1 MPVHSIAGASLRRD
15 VKLMARI
22 MVAGTIAVT
31 IGCEADVK
39 VRDSQSNCYVMR
51 NQEAKDAGFNFIH
64 SIPSHCP
71 IEVPASG
78 GRNQDYAGVM
88 KVPKGAQAGALTT
101 YFVDAIGEL
110 ITNFSAPFEDDVSND
125 SLRANMSGVYL
136 AGRRGVRYGSGEPA
150 NKDYAQN
157 QVLVRATQRNATAQ
171 VDITYEA
178 ERLAM
183 YGPLESY
190 NDEPFT
196 LTTAILAPGAV
207 SPLRYEWFEN
217 DVSLGPSSPDASTL
231 TALRYSGSYQ
241 YRVVA
246 TDANGATEMGMHQVL
261 VRDRPT
267 CPNPPC
273 NDQ

>member
-1 MPVHSIAGASLRRD
+1 MPAHTIAGARRR
-15 VKLMARI
+15 KLIARI
-22 MVAGTIAVT
+22 GVSGTFALIV
-31 IGCEADVK
+31 GCQADVK
-39 VRDSQSNCYVMR
+39 VRDSQSNCFVMR
-51 NQEAKDAGFNFIH
+51 NQEAIDAGFRFIH

-71 IEVPASG
+71 IAVPTSG

-88 KVPKGAQAGALTT
+88 KVPKGAQASALTT
-101 YFVDAIGEL
+101 YFVDAIADP
-110 ITNFSAPFEDDVSND
+110 ITSFTAPFEDDVSAD

-136 AGRRGVRYGSGEPA
+136 AGRRGVTYGSGAPA
-150 NKDYAQN
+150 NTDYAQN
-157 QVLVRATQRNATAQ
+157 QVLVRATQRYATAQ

-207 SPLRYEWFEN
+207 SPVSYEWFEN

-231 TALRYSGSYQ
+231 TALRYTGSYQ
-241 YRVVA
+241 YRIVA
-246 TDANGATEMGMHQVL
+246 RDANGASETAMHQVL

-267 CPNPPC
+267 CPSPPC